1 MKGRLLSAVIA
12 FTMLFCSTT
21 SYANSK
27 NYSAEEVKGIIIETY
42 NECGVTAEW
51 VDVLDRAYTQ
61 AEVDALITEIRKS
74 TKGSDSAFD
83 MMIEISD
90 LNFDIVGKNQCGLM
104 YMENKRTRY
113 YQEYLTNNMYSGAT
127 IVIELNATVNL
138 GSNTYVN
145 VDSVKSYHHGYS
157 LNFDNWKEKEI
168 KYTYSSD
175 MKTVYVTAKGD
186 MTTTVSIL
194 GIANVG
200 TVKEHTISTSFSL

>member
-1 MKGRLLSAVIA
+1 MKGRLLSAVFA

-27 NYSAEEVKGIIIETY
+27 NCSAEEVKGIIIETY

-127 IVIELNATVNL
+127 IVIELNATV
-138 GSNTYVN
+138 
-145 VDSVKSYHHGYS
+145 DSVKSYHHGYS